1 MHAFLDA
8 TKPLTT
14 NYGAVVGL
22 SALGAQVCVAL
33 LLLFVVVVLLCVS
46 RCGHMYRPAIKSAI
60 LSPGSRN
67 LELAKGAT

>member
-33 LLLFVVVVLLCVS
+33 LLLCVLLLLLCVWWCCC
-46 RCGHMYRPAIKSAI
+46 CGWRRTCCCVCCAA
-60 LSPGSRN
+60 
-67 LELAKGAT
+67 ATHIDLRY

>member
-22 SALGAQVCVAL
+22 SALGAQVRVAL
-33 LLLFVVVVLLCVS
+33 LLLCV
-46 RCGHMYRPAIKSAI
+46 CGAPAAVCVALRPHI
-60 LSPGSRN
+60 
-67 LELAKGAT
+67 

>member
-46 RCGHMYRPAIKSAI
+46 RCGHMY
-60 LSPGSRN
+60 
-67 LELAKGAT
+67 

>member
-33 LLLFVVVVLLCVS
+33 LLLCAAAAAAAVCVAHLLLCVW
-46 RCGHMYRPAIKSAI
+46 RCGH
-60 LSPGSRN
+60 
-67 LELAKGAT
+67 T